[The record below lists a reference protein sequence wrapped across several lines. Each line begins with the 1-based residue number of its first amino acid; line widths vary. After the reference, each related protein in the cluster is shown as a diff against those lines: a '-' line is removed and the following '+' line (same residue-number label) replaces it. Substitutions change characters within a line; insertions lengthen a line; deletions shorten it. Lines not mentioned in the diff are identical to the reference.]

1 MVHVPFSVYDIT
13 GKDEYFLTNRAS
25 EDFIRSEINGK
36 VYLLGNRAKISL
48 LEATQR
54 ANAHQMDTFYT
65 IGRFKTKEYEVAFQ
79 SFIAYALYQY
89 QLYSV
94 TVDKTPFTIEQLAT
108 SKIEIRVGSA
118 LPHARADEV
127 WEESILPLL
136 LKPIDLKL
144 LIGENEPIDVK
155 LKFSPENLCMNSQVL
170 SAMFSVVM
178 DEEGNYKEENISSE
192 MLPMLVIDAG
202 YLTVGISV
210 LTQDGQVIY
219 AESNQEFAMNNVNER
234 VANIIKENRPDIT
247 AYNIE
252 TLAKANEKIRY
263 SYKDGDETKYALYDV
278 VAMREEEIE
287 RTANN
292 LIVYLLKKF
301 NDLLDIK
308 SVVVAGGTGE
318 KYYEYIKPVMETR
331 LITSILSKPIVNGKE
346 VDPVFAVVV
355 GLYRSMQA
363 LFD

>member
-1 MVHVPFSVYDIT
+1 MDANLPQNQPSSDAQGPRFVHLHVT

-136 LKPIDLKL
+136 LEREIQFHPLDKINIFITKL
-144 LIGENEPIDVK
+144 LKNAPVK
-155 LKFSPENLCMNSQVL
+155 AGAFL
-170 SAMFSVVM
+170 
-178 DEEGNYKEENISSE
+178 
-192 MLPMLVIDAG
+192 MLPKAVYKSFRIRK
-202 YLTVGISV
+202 
-210 LTQDGQVIY
+210 
-219 AESNQEFAMNNVNER
+219 R
-234 VANIIKENRPDIT
+234 VF
-247 AYNIE
+247 
-252 TLAKANEKIRY
+252 
-263 SYKDGDETKYALYDV
+263 V
-278 VAMREEEIE
+278 C
-287 RTANN
+287 
-292 LIVYLLKKF
+292 F
-301 NDLLDIK
+301 
-308 SVVVAGGTGE
+308 
-318 KYYEYIKPVMETR
+318 
-331 LITSILSKPIVNGKE
+331 
-346 VDPVFAVVV
+346 F
-355 GLYRSMQA
+355 
-363 LFD
+363 